1 MNQNMAE
8 RTCEKKTYTVAEIA
22 ALLGISLTSAYE
34 FVKKEKV
41 RSVKIGASIRISKQS
56 FDKWLEEQ
64 EI

>member
-1 MNQNMAE
+1 MNQNMPECA
-8 RTCEKKTYTVAEIA
+8 CEKRTYTVAEIA

-34 FVKKEKV
+34 FVKEGKV
-41 RSVKIGASIRISKQS
+41 RSVKIGASIRILKQS